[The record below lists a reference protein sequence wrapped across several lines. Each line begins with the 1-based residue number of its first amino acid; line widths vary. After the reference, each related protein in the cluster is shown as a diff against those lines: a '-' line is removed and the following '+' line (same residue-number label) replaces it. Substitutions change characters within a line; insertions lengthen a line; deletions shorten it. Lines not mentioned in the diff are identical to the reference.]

1 MKDKITKFFNKVS
14 PGLNKLGNNIY
25 LQTIMGA
32 MMTLLGPIILGS
44 FAVLGAVYAA
54 KYNLT
59 AIANLLGVVNTL
71 TIGSM
76 ALYLAFLMAKFLANS
91 MLNDDDGTAAGIISL
106 MSFLIMTPLGKI
118 VSKSG
123 SVEAIPTTWLSSQ
136 GVFSAIIIGLLVGRG
151 YVYIKRHGWTIKM
164 PEGVPPMVSQAFASL
179 IPSIVIGVIAAIIS
193 FIFTLTSW
201 NSFHQMIFN
210 LIQTPL
216 SNIGGSVWAMIAVT
230 LLMQILWF
238 FGIHGTNVI
247 LPLVTPIWL
256 SLDMQNLAAFK
267 AGKEVPNMFGL
278 AFFNV
283 VTWGGTALGL
293 VLLML
298 FVSKSKRYKE
308 MGRLAIIPS
317 LFGITEPVIF
327 GTPLVLNFDFLV
339 PFVTNNTIA
348 IIIAMISTKLGI
360 VAPFS
365 GHRLYSDYRWGCM
378 LLLVDIFQ
386 LFSYSYLF
394 NWYYRH
400 YYGSLGSR
408 EQIER
413 HLLKKT
419 KQNNTN

>member
-365 GHRLYSDYRWGCM
+365 GAQAVFGLPLGLHA
-378 LLLVDIFQ
+378 LVGGHISIVFLQ
-386 LFSYSYLF
+386 LFIQLVLSPLLWF
-394 NWYYRH
+394 PWFKRAD
-400 YYGSLGSR
+400 R
-408 EQIER
+408 KAFIEENQ
-413 HLLKKT
+413 T
-419 KQNNTN
+419 K

>member
-1 MKDKITKFFNKVS
+1 
-14 PGLNKLGNNIY
+14 
-25 LQTIMGA
+25 MGA

-365 GHRLYSDYRWGCM
+365 GAQAVFGLPLGLHA
-378 LLLVDIFQ
+378 LVGGHISIVFLQ
-386 LFSYSYLF
+386 LFIQLVLSPLLWF
-394 NWYYRH
+394 PWFKRAD
-400 YYGSLGSR
+400 R
-408 EQIER
+408 KAFIEENQ
-413 HLLKKT
+413 T
-419 KQNNTN
+419 K